1 MAEPEVIGA
10 DGRSSS
16 AVKSAESSGGEDIV
30 APLELYY
37 GPHAQRIQELEE
49 SLASLLSGSDT
60 WQIFPEVPINPQSQD
75 HSS

>member
-37 GPHAQRIQELEE
+37 GPHAQRIQELEDDIQALRE
-49 SLASLLSGSDT
+49 ELDT
-60 WQIFPEVPINPQSQD
+60 SRQETKTVGPC
-75 HSS
+75 